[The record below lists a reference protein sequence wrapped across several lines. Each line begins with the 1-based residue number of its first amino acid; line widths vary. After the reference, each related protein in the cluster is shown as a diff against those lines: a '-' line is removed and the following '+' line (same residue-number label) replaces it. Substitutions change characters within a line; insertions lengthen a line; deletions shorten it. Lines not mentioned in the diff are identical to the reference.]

1 MQISITRALS
11 ELKVLQDRI
20 NRSIIEGVFVGVT
33 TGKGNYSTSVVGGV
47 KTTLE
52 AASATIQGSF
62 DKVEDLIT
70 RRQKIKSAII
80 LSNAKTLVNINGK
93 EMTVAEAIE
102 MKSTVESKKI
112 QLQGMRNQFNAA
124 NQIINQVNTTLE
136 AVIQQS
142 LDKVYGTEKSKVDS
156 TLLESIADPQR
167 QQKEASLLDPCKIAD
182 KIEKLQNE
190 IQILESE
197 VDFTLSES
205 NAKTVIEV

>member
-33 TGKGNYSTSVVGGV
+33 TGKGTYSTSVVGGV

-52 AASATIQGSF
+52 AASASIQGSF
-62 DKVEDLIT
+62 DKVEDLIA

-112 QLQGMRNQFNAA
+112 QLQYMRNQFNGA
-124 NQIINQVNTTLE
+124 NQTINQVNTALE

-142 LDKVYGTEKSKVDS
+142 LDKVYGAEKSKVDS

-167 QQKEASLLDPCKIAD
+167 QQKEASLLDPCKIAE
-182 KIEKLQNE
+182 KIENLQNE

-205 NAKTVIEV
+205 NAKTVIEI